1 MFKRLFFTAVG
12 LGAGVAVGVYAVR
25 KVEQTQRRLS
35 PEALAAG
42 AGARVESLAERVRDA
57 LAEGRAVAAAREA
70 ELRAAWQST
79 SGPGSVPPGQGDA
92 EWGLPAPAPK

>member
-1 MFKRLFFTAVG
+1 MFKRLFFTAIG

-35 PEALAAG
+35 PDALAAG
-42 AGARVESLAERVRDA
+42 AGARVDALAGRVRDA

-70 ELRAAWQST
+70 ELRASWRSPT
-79 SGPGSVPPGQGDA
+79 GSGAKPAGRDDA
-92 EWGLPAPAPK
+92 EWGFPAPAPK

>member
-42 AGARVESLAERVRDA
+42 AGARVDALAGRVRDA

-70 ELRAAWQST
+70 ELRASWRSPT
-79 SGPGSVPPGQGDA
+79 GPGGVLAGRDDA
-92 EWGLPAPAPK
+92 EWGSPAPAPK

>member
-25 KVEQTQRRLS
+25 KVEQTQRQLS
-35 PEALAAG
+35 PEALAAR
-42 AGARVESLAERVRDA
+42 AGARVDSLAGRVRDA

-70 ELRAAWQST
+70 ELRATWQSA
-79 SGPGSVPPGQGDA
+79 SGDGGRPAGQGEA
-92 EWGLPAPAPK
+92 EWGFAAPAPK